1 MAERN
6 IIERTRLGQQEF
18 DRWSAEAE
26 RLVVESETLTQEQKD
41 FLAVEEA
48 LDELNA
54 HFMGM
59 TVEEVEIAVEG
70 LREYAQAVSQER
82 DITEGWV
89 RYES

>member
-6 IIERTRLGQQEF
+6 IVERTGLGQQEF

-26 RLVVESETLTQEQKD
+26 RLVGESETLTQEQKD

-70 LREYAQAVSQER
+70 LREYAQAIQSER
-82 DITEGWV
+82 DITQGWA
-89 RYES
+89 RHEP